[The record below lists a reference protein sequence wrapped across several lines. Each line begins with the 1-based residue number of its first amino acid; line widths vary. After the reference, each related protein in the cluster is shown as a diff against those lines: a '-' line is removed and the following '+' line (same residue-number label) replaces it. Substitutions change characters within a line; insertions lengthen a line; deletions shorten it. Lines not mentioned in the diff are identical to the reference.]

1 MRVAFVNLITKTA
14 DLPKVALPTNLT
26 GSLSPPSDQDL
37 NVVEMSRSIVALGHE
52 VDLYIS
58 DAFLPQRRW
67 TPDPG
72 MRIEYIPTRLKRAFP
87 PTLAPLTP
95 SLSRIVRQG
104 GYDAV
109 ITTELFQVATLLTW
123 LAAKG
128 ASTRTFVWQ
137 ELDILMRGP
146 AGYAQHL
153 FYRSLGRKVAR
164 DLSLIVP
171 RSRSARRHL
180 LSEGIPEES
189 IGRTVVHSGVDTDLF
204 RPLDRDSSRRH
215 HGLEDAESVIL
226 CLGRL
231 HVNKGMDI
239 MVRAMPAL
247 LKERPGTVLMI
258 KGVGPQEVE
267 LKALAASLGLGSSV
281 RFLTGHVS
289 KEEMPS
295 LFNSADLLAVTSR
308 IDLFPFTSIE
318 SISCGVPVATSF
330 ERGLRT
336 DLVEEGAAALLPA
349 DEQRLP
355 GALSTLLADTARLRS
370 MGRRGRELAEADF
383 DFQVGA
389 HRFARIFTGEIT

>member
-1 MRVAFVNLITKTA
+1 LRVGFVNLITKTG
-14 DLPKVALPTNLT
+14 DLPKVALPTMDT

-37 NVVEMSRSIVALGHE
+37 NVVEMSRSIAELGHE

-58 DAFLPQRRW
+58 DVFLPKTRW
-67 TPDPG
+67 TPG
-72 MRIEYIPTRLKRAFP
+72 QRMRIEYIPTRMKRAFP

-95 SLSRIVRQG
+95 SLSGIVRRMK
-104 GYDAV
+104 YDAM
-109 ITTELFQVATLLTW
+109 ITTELFQVGTMLTW

-128 ASTRTFVWQ
+128 TSTRTFVWQ

-153 FYRSLGRKVAR
+153 FYRSMGRKVAH

-171 RSRSARRHL
+171 RSKSARRHL
-180 LSEGIPEES
+180 LSEGIPEDS

-204 RPLDRDSSRRH
+204 RPMDQASCRRRH
-215 HGLEDAESVIL
+215 GLDEAESVIL

-239 MVRAMPAL
+239 VINAMPAI
-247 LKERPGTVLMI
+247 LKERPKTVLVI
-258 KGVGPQEVE
+258 KGIGPQEPE
-267 LKALAASLGLGSSV
+267 LRALATGLGLGDSV
-281 RFLTGHVS
+281 RFLTEHIS
-289 KEEMPS
+289 KEEMPA
-295 LFNSADLLAVTSR
+295 LFNCANLLAVTSR

-336 DLVEEGAAALLPA
+336 DMVDEGAAALLPA

-355 GALSTLLADTARLRS
+355 DALSGLLADSAKLKE
-370 MGRRGRELAEADF
+370 MGRRGRMLAEADF
-383 DFQVGA
+383 DFKVGA
-389 HRFARIFTGEIT
+389 QRFARIFAGEIT